1 MTLALVAFAAY
12 ALLAFRDLRT
22 AFFLFCA
29 LLPAYVIRFAVG
41 GLPTTALEILFVI
54 LFAAWM
60 LRREKRLIDIK
71 GWGWLLLAWL
81 AVSTVSMFVSPDFR
95 AAAGVWKAYFVE
107 PILLFLVANDLMRAA
122 EDRRKAFMALGGSA
136 VVIGLVALMQKTTGW
151 GVPPPWNAPGEFR
164 ATAFYGFPNAIGLFL
179 APLVPVFAW
188 FWRGPCAFSYWK
200 CLTHRSFWF
209 AATALSLAA
218 ILMARSEGA
227 LVGAATGLLFLGVM
241 LKRSRLPTL
250 LLAAAG
256 LAALLAAPSL
266 RAPVSEKILIED
278 WSGRV
283 RKEMWGEAWTM
294 LKDRPLLGAGL
305 SGYPVVFAPYHK
317 AGHIE
322 IFQYPH
328 ALVLNFW
335 SEVGLA
341 GLAVFLLL
349 AVRFLTALRRACLDD
364 PSRHGFT
371 AALGGA
377 MIALLVHGLVDVPYF
392 KNDLAMLFWLLLA
405 MASSLAAEK
414 KKASARA
421 GAVQT

>member
-1 MTLALVAFAAY
+1 MTLALTAFAAY

-29 LLPAYVIRFAVG
+29 LLPTYVIRFPVG

-60 LRREKRLIDIK
+60 LRREKRLIDIG

-107 PILLFLVANDLMRAA
+107 PVLLFLIANDLLRAP

-136 VVIGLVALMQKTTGW
+136 IVIGLVALMQKLTGW
-151 GVPPPWNAPGEFR
+151 GVPPPWDAPSEFR

-179 APLVPVFAW
+179 APLVPVFTYLW
-188 FWRGPCAFSYWK
+188 SGPCALSYWK
-200 CLTHRSFWF
+200 CLTYRCFWS
-209 AATALSLAA
+209 AATAFSLAA
-218 ILMARSEGA
+218 ILMAKSEGA
-227 LVGAATGLLFLGVM
+227 LIGAAAGLLFLGVM

-256 LAALLAAPSL
+256 LIAILASPSL
-266 RAPVSEKILIED
+266 RAPVSEKLLLED

-283 RKEMWGEAWTM
+283 RKEMWGEAWAM
-294 LKDRPLLGAGL
+294 LRDRPLLGAGL
-305 SGYPVVFAPYHK
+305 SGYPIVFAPYHK

-335 SEVGLA
+335 SELGFA
-341 GLAVFLLL
+341 GIVIFILL
-349 AVRFLTALRRACLDD
+349 VIRYMSALRRACRDD

-405 MASSLAAEK
+405 MTSSLAAEK
-414 KKASARA
+414 KRASA
-421 GAVQT
+421 